1 MRRILLS
8 AIFVGSLSV
17 AAYCQTATD
26 QQAQQ
31 PAASSQATAQPATQA
46 STDQPAPPKK
56 KAKRV
61 YTSEDMKAADP
72 NDIPSPASSSSG
84 GGAAG
89 ASADAAAGAGK
100 DDKSSKS
107 KKTKKIDPDAVA
119 AQQAKVDEAK
129 KQVDGL
135 TGIVA
140 NLQRLI
146 NDQPSRA
153 QTIGEGLQMQ
163 QNNLVDA
170 KKQLADEQA
179 QLDAMKNPK

>member
-1 MRRILLS
+1 LGQTTGTQSQSTTTTPSTTPS
-8 AIFVGSLSV
+8 A
-17 AAYCQTATD
+17 QTDTPPTAT
-26 QQAQQ
+26 
-31 PAASSQATAQPATQA
+31 P
-46 STDQPAPPKK
+46 TDTVPPKK
-56 KAKRV
+56 KVKHV
-61 YTSEDMKAADP
+61 YTSDDMKPADP
-72 NDIPSPASSSSG
+72 NDIPSAASSSASG
-84 GGAAG
+84 T
-89 ASADAAAGAGK
+89 AGAGANAGDAAK
-100 DDKSSKS
+100 DNKDSNP
-107 KKTKKIDPDAVA
+107 KKKAKPADPDAIA

-170 KKQLADEQA
+170 KKQLTDAQQ